1 MIPTVSPKKKAPSS
15 AKPSAL
21 PAASRA
27 AGERRVDARIPVA
40 ISVIAL
46 VVSTGSMYH
55 SCESRR
61 LTYMVGRPALKAK
74 IELVEPPIAGKKIGV
89 RVLLE
94 NKGQTTAKGLYTEL
108 GWAVVTTGVPLQT
121 EYSTPS
127 GLILPKSDLAPQADS
142 TLTSDESLT
151 LAHDHD
157 VEVLQTDQRRLYV
170 YGRSKYRDVYD
181 VEHEFRFCG
190 VYRPIEYSK
199 EPLKLAYC
207 DSYNETV
214 QLP

>member
-1 MIPTVSPKKKAPSS
+1 MSRKKKAPAQAELSTPPAS
-15 AKPSAL
+15 PL
-21 PAASRA
+21 PAA
-27 AGERRVDARIPVA
+27 ERKMGARIPVA
-40 ISVIAL
+40 ISVLAL
-46 VVSTGSMYH
+46 VVSAGSMYQ

-61 LTYMVGRPALKAK
+61 LAYLVGQPALKAT
-74 IELVEPPIAGKKIGV
+74 IELVEAPVAAKEIGV

-94 NKGQTTAKGLYTEL
+94 NGGQTTAKGLYTEL
-108 GWAVVTTGVPLQT
+108 GWAVVMTRVPL
-121 EYSTPS
+121 EVGYSTPV
-127 GLILPKSDLAPQADS
+127 GTMLPTSDLAPQADT
-142 TLTSDESLT
+142 TLTSDEAVT

-157 VEVLQTDQRRLYV
+157 VKAIHTDQRRLYV
-170 YGRSKYRDVYD
+170 YGRSRYRDVYN

-190 VYRPIEYSK
+190 VYRPIEYSR